1 MGKKRKEKE
10 NRNNRKFQGKI
21 IVITGA
27 SSGIGR
33 QAALDFVTRKAGPI
47 ILVARSLSKLLE
59 LKRTLQ
65 SVREPE
71 GVDIIPYPCD
81 ISNRDDVLRMGTH
94 VLEKFGYID
103 LLVNNAGYGEFA
115 KVENQNLEQIEA
127 VMRTNYFGMVHC
139 TKVFLQS
146 MLSRHSGHIVNVAS
160 LAASFGVAGMA
171 GYCASKYAILGFSE
185 SLYHEL
191 YGTGVRIT
199 VVSPIGVKT
208 NFFNNRSFENH
219 KPNYTGFM
227 LEATTVSK
235 AILAAANSTRL
246 EIMVPFYARVAVWSK
261 HTFPYVVNPVVGKL
275 FRRELDRTPGNK
287 TN

>member
-1 MGKKRKEKE
+1 MRGKMKEDEGNRNKRKFE
-10 NRNNRKFQGKI
+10 GKI

-33 QAALDFVTRKAGPI
+33 QAALDFVNEDAGPI
-47 ILVARSLSKLLE
+47 ILIARSVSKLLE
-59 LKRTLQ
+59 LKKTLQ
-65 SVREPE
+65 VVNEPK
-71 GVDIIPYPCD
+71 GVDIVAYPCD
-81 ISNRDDVLRMGTH
+81 ISKREDVLRIGTQI
-94 VLEKFGYID
+94 LERFGHID
-103 LLVNNAGYGEFA
+103 LLINNAGYGEFG
-115 KVENQNLEQIEA
+115 KVENQSIEQIEA
-127 VMRTNYFGMVHC
+127 LMRTNYFGMVYC

-146 MLSRHSGHIVNVAS
+146 MLSRHSGHIVNLAS

-208 NFFNNRSFENH
+208 NFFNNQSFENH

-227 LEATTVSK
+227 LETTTVSK

-246 EIMVPFYARVAVWSK
+246 EIIVPFYVRAGVWLK
-261 HTFPYVVNPVVGKL
+261 HTFPYAVNPVVGAL
-275 FRRELDRTPGNK
+275 FRRQLNK
-287 TN
+287 TLNQ

>member
-1 MGKKRKEKE
+1 LGDKRKENE
-10 NRNNRKFQGKI
+10 NRKNRKFHGKI

-33 QAALDFVTRKAGPI
+33 QAALDFVAQKAGSI

-59 LKRTLQ
+59 LNRTLQ
-65 SVREPE
+65 LVSGPE
-71 GVDIIPYPCD
+71 GVDIVAYPCD
-81 ISNRDDVLRMGTH
+81 ISNREDVLRMGTQI
-94 VLEKFGYID
+94 LEQFGYID
-103 LLVNNAGYGEFA
+103 FLVNNAGYGEFGR
-115 KVENQNLEQIEA
+115 VENQSLEQIEA
-127 VMRTNYFGMVHC
+127 VMRTNYFGMVYC

-191 YGTGVRIT
+191 YATGVRIT

-227 LEATTVSK
+227 LETTTVSK

-246 EIMVPFYARVAVWSK
+246 EIMVPFYARAGVWFK
-261 HTFPYVVNPVVGKL
+261 HTFPYVVNPVLGEL
-275 FRRELDRTPGNK
+275 FRRELNRAPGKK

>member
-1 MGKKRKEKE
+1 MSGKRKENEDRK
-10 NRNNRKFQGKI
+10 NRRFEGKI

-33 QAALDFVTRKAGPI
+33 QAALDFVNEDAGPI
-47 ILVARSLSKLLE
+47 ILVARSVSKLLE

-65 SVREPE
+65 IVREPE
-71 GVDIIPYPCD
+71 GVDIVAYPCD
-81 ISNRDDVLRMGTH
+81 ISKREDVLRMGTQI
-94 VLEKFGYID
+94 LEKFGHID
-103 LLVNNAGYGEFA
+103 LLINNAGYGEFG
-115 KVENQNLEQIEA
+115 KVENQSIEQIEA
-127 VMRTNYFGMVHC
+127 VMRTNYFGMVYC

-199 VVSPIGVKT
+199 IVSPIGVKT

-227 LEATTVSK
+227 LETTAVSK

-246 EIMVPFYARVAVWSK
+246 EIMVPFYVRVGVWFK
-261 HTFPYVVNPVVGKL
+261 HTLPYVVNPVVGAL
-275 FRRELDRTPGNK
+275 FRRQLNK
-287 TN
+287 TLSKTTN